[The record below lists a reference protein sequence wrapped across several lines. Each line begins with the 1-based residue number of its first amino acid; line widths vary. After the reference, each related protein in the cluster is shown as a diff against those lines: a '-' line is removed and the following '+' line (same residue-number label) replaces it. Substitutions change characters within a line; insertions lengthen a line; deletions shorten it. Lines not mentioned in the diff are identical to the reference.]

1 MAKIFGNGRRKL
13 PVFFTFF
20 LSVLLSYFSLS
31 PPTQF
36 FLWGESSGE
45 DSAELNSCIVRIYQY
60 AISPLEFLTTWSV
73 WHMLML
79 VAWTRLVILTLTTVT
94 RIIGVSC
101 MAQSLLSGT
110 FLHVSCSPRFR
121 VSCSVQCLLTMED
134 ENWLMC
140 WLPRSWGICYG
151 SLTCMWHIEWKMV
164 SLSVASGERW
174 VASQTAV
181 KSFSSWGY
189 CDLLGQENT
198 RIKIERPVLSPWLFC
213 QHPSWP
219 WLNHLPLL
227 DVTTWWS
234 WRWYLS
240 AVCTSVLPGIS
251 PYIEP
256 GQVYGC
262 CFFSSSSSDLH
273 SVLFVTLASEKKDQ
287 VHGPPFP

>member
-1 MAKIFGNGRRKL
+1 MHSKN
-13 PVFFTFF
+13 
-20 LSVLLSYFSLS
+20 
-31 PPTQF
+31 
-36 FLWGESSGE
+36 
-45 DSAELNSCIVRIYQY
+45 
-60 AISPLEFLTTWSV
+60 ISICHFTTWIPYHLKCLAHV
-73 WHMLML
+73 N
-79 VAWTRLVILTLTTVT
+79 
-94 RIIGVSC
+94 VSC
-101 MAQSLLSGT
+101 VDKAGDFNTNNSDEDNRCQLYGTKPFEWNLSWCE
-110 FLHVSCSPRFR
+110 LQPQ
-121 VSCSVQCLLTMED
+121 SCSVQCLLTMED